1 MPYSSLKNPSSETI
15 KQLVIL
21 YNNKELNSLLKRG
34 KELLSQYP
42 EAFFIWNILGAALM
56 DLGSTEE
63 AAEAFKKVIYLNPK
77 YADGFS
83 NLGVILKKQG
93 KLEDAAKAFE
103 KAIALKPNYAEA
115 YNNLGVTLEQNG
127 NLNKAINLYKKS
139 IILKPNYAE
148 AYNNLGNVLK
158 SQGKL
163 KEAIDAYEKAI
174 SINPKYAEAFNNLG
188 VAFQSQHRS
197 AEALTAYKNAISL
210 KPEYASAYNNSGNVL
225 KSQGKLKEAIDAYEK
240 AISINPKYAEAFFN
254 KGIIQKELGK
264 LEEAI
269 DAYEK
274 AISMN
279 PDYVDAYFNKGV
291 VRVIQGKFSE
301 ASEAYKKALTLKPDY
316 CEAHRNLS
324 NFTNYQP
331 KNSQIG
337 VVSDLLKRK
346 DLSEKDKCN
355 LHYAMAKMMEDL
367 GDFSKAYEHYSVGG
381 ALRKKELLYKPENDS
396 LLFSKIKETF
406 PSLETQ
412 SIKKSNKQLKHTPV
426 FILGMPRSGTTLV
439 EQIISCHSNVQ
450 GAGELDLLRRLGHSL
465 ACGQEKIES
474 KNLLNLRSS
483 YLAELK
489 NISCEKPFVT
499 DKMPTNFLY
508 IGLILTALPEAK
520 IIHVK
525 RDPKATCWSNFKHYF
540 SGKGLKYSYDI
551 NDTIHFFNLYKDL
564 LQYWNKKYR
573 ERIYSLNYEKLTI
586 EQELETKKLIE
597 YIGLDWEDACLSPH
611 KNTRNVQTASVKQVR
626 NRVYTGSSKAWQRYA
641 LYLNNIFDN
650 ISD

>member
-139 IILKPNYAE
+139 IILKPNYVE

-210 KPEYASAYNNSGNVL
+210 KPEYASAYNNSGVIL
-225 KSQGKLKEAIDAYEK
+225 EA
-240 AISINPKYAEAFFN
+240 
-254 KGIIQKELGK
+254 
-264 LEEAI
+264 
-269 DAYEK
+269 
-274 AISMN
+274 
-279 PDYVDAYFNKGV
+279 
-291 VRVIQGKFSE
+291 QGKFSE

>member
-139 IILKPNYAE
+139 IILKPNYVE

-210 KPEYASAYNNSGNVL
+210 KPEYASAYNNSGVIL
-225 KSQGKLKEAIDAYEK
+225 EA
-240 AISINPKYAEAFFN
+240 
-254 KGIIQKELGK
+254 
-264 LEEAI
+264 
-269 DAYEK
+269 
-274 AISMN
+274 
-279 PDYVDAYFNKGV
+279 
-291 VRVIQGKFSE
+291 QGKFSE

-489 NISCEKPFVT
+489 NSSCEKPFVT

>member
-1 MPYSSLKNPSSETI
+1 M
-15 KQLVIL
+15 
-21 YNNKELNSLLKRG
+21 
-34 KELLSQYP
+34 
-42 EAFFIWNILGAALM
+42 
-56 DLGSTEE
+56 
-63 AAEAFKKVIYLNPK
+63 
-77 YADGFS
+77 
-83 NLGVILKKQG
+83 
-93 KLEDAAKAFE
+93 
-103 KAIALKPNYAEA
+103 
-115 YNNLGVTLEQNG
+115 TLEQNG

-139 IILKPNYAE
+139 IILKPNYVE

-210 KPEYASAYNNSGNVL
+210 KPEYASAYNNSGVIL
-225 KSQGKLKEAIDAYEK
+225 EA
-240 AISINPKYAEAFFN
+240 
-254 KGIIQKELGK
+254 
-264 LEEAI
+264 
-269 DAYEK
+269 
-274 AISMN
+274 
-279 PDYVDAYFNKGV
+279 
-291 VRVIQGKFSE
+291 QGKFSE

>member
-139 IILKPNYAE
+139 IILKPNYVE

-188 VAFQSQHRS
+188 VAFQSQHKS
-197 AEALTAYKNAISL
+197 AEALIAYKNAISL
-210 KPEYASAYNNSGNVL
+210 KPEYTSAYNNLGVIL
-225 KSQGKLKEAIDAYEK
+225 EA
-240 AISINPKYAEAFFN
+240 
-254 KGIIQKELGK
+254 
-264 LEEAI
+264 
-269 DAYEK
+269 
-274 AISMN
+274 
-279 PDYVDAYFNKGV
+279 
-291 VRVIQGKFSE
+291 QGKFSE

-355 LHYAMAKMMEDL
+355 LHYTMAKMMEDL

-564 LQYWNKKYR
+564 LQYWNKKYQ

>member
-1 MPYSSLKNPSSETI
+1 MPYSSLKNPSSEII

-139 IILKPNYAE
+139 IILKPNYVE

-210 KPEYASAYNNSGNVL
+210 KPEYASAYNNSGVIL
-225 KSQGKLKEAIDAYEK
+225 EA
-240 AISINPKYAEAFFN
+240 
-254 KGIIQKELGK
+254 
-264 LEEAI
+264 
-269 DAYEK
+269 
-274 AISMN
+274 
-279 PDYVDAYFNKGV
+279 
-291 VRVIQGKFSE
+291 QGKFSE

>member
-139 IILKPNYAE
+139 IILKPNYVE
-148 AYNNLGNVLK
+148 AYNNL
-158 SQGKL
+158 
-163 KEAIDAYEKAI
+163 
-174 SINPKYAEAFNNLG
+174 
-188 VAFQSQHRS
+188 
-197 AEALTAYKNAISL
+197 
-210 KPEYASAYNNSGNVL
+210 GNVL

>member
-139 IILKPNYAE
+139 IILKPNYVE

-210 KPEYASAYNNSGNVL
+210 KPEYASAYNNSGVIL
-225 KSQGKLKEAIDAYEK
+225 EA
-240 AISINPKYAEAFFN
+240 
-254 KGIIQKELGK
+254 
-264 LEEAI
+264 
-269 DAYEK
+269 
-274 AISMN
+274 
-279 PDYVDAYFNKGV
+279 
-291 VRVIQGKFSE
+291 QGKFSE

-346 DLSEKDKCN
+346 GLSEKDKCN

>member
-21 YNNKELNSLLKRG
+21 YNNKEFNVLLKRG

-63 AAEAFKKVIYLNPK
+63 AAEAFKKVIDLNPK

-127 NLNKAINLYKKS
+127 NLNKALNLYKKS

-188 VAFQSQHRS
+188 VAFQNQYRL
-197 AEALTAYKNAISL
+197 AEALIAYNNAISL
-210 KPEYASAYNNSGNVL
+210 KPEYASAYNNSGV
-225 KSQGKLKEAIDAYEK
+225 I
-240 AISINPKYAEAFFN
+240 
-254 KGIIQKELGK
+254 
-264 LEEAI
+264 LE
-269 DAYEK
+269 
-274 AISMN
+274 
-279 PDYVDAYFNKGV
+279 G
-291 VRVIQGKFSE
+291 QGKFSD
-301 ASEAYKKALTLKPDY
+301 ATEAYKKALTLKPDY

-331 KNSQIG
+331 NNSQIR
-337 VVSDLLKRK
+337 VVSDLLKHK
-346 DLSEKDKCN
+346 DLNEKDKCN
-355 LHYAMAKMMEDL
+355 LHYAMAKMAEDL
-367 GDFSKAYEHYSVGG
+367 GDFSKAYEHYIAGG
-381 ALRKKELLYKPENDS
+381 ALRKKELLYNPKNDV
-396 LLFSKIKETF
+396 LLFGKIKETF
-406 PSLETQ
+406 PKLEIH
-412 SIKKSNKQLKHTPV
+412 SIKKSSKQLKHTPV

-439 EQIISCHSNVQ
+439 EQIISCHSKVQ
-450 GAGELDLLRRLGHSL
+450 GAGELNLLRQLGHSL
-465 ACGQEKIES
+465 ACGQEKIGT
-474 KNLLNLRSS
+474 KNMLRLRNS
-483 YLAELK
+483 YLAELGK
-489 NISCEKPFVT
+489 ISQKKPFVT

-508 IGLILTALPEAK
+508 IVLILSAMPEAK
-520 IIHVK
+520 IIHVR

-540 SGKGLKYSYDI
+540 SGKGLKYSYDL
-551 NDTIHFFNLYKDL
+551 NDTINFFKLYKDL
-564 LQYWNKKYR
+564 LQYWNKKYGK
-573 ERIYSLNYEKLTI
+573 RIYQLNYEKLTL
-586 EQELETKKLIE
+586 EQELETKKLIN
-597 YIGLDWEDACLSPH
+597 YMGLDWENVCLSPH
-611 KNTRNVQTASVKQVR
+611 KNKRNIQTASAKQVR
-626 NRVYTGSSKAWQRYA
+626 NSVYTGSSNAWQSYT
-641 LYLNNIFDN
+641 LYLNNIFDK
-650 ISD
+650 ISN

>member
-139 IILKPNYAE
+139 IILKPNYVE
-148 AYNNLGNVLK
+148 AYNNL
-158 SQGKL
+158 
-163 KEAIDAYEKAI
+163 
-174 SINPKYAEAFNNLG
+174 
-188 VAFQSQHRS
+188 
-197 AEALTAYKNAISL
+197 
-210 KPEYASAYNNSGNVL
+210 GNVL

-355 LHYAMAKMMEDL
+355 LHYAMAKMMENL

>member
-139 IILKPNYAE
+139 IILKPNYVE

-210 KPEYASAYNNSGNVL
+210 KPEYASAYNNSGVIL
-225 KSQGKLKEAIDAYEK
+225 EA
-240 AISINPKYAEAFFN
+240 
-254 KGIIQKELGK
+254 
-264 LEEAI
+264 
-269 DAYEK
+269 
-274 AISMN
+274 
-279 PDYVDAYFNKGV
+279 
-291 VRVIQGKFSE
+291 QGKFSE

-551 NDTIHFFNLYKDL
+551 NDTIHFFSLYKDL

>member
-1 MPYSSLKNPSSETI
+1 MPYSSLKNPSPETI

-21 YNNKELNSLLKRG
+21 YNNKEFNVLIKRG

-63 AAEAFKKVIYLNPK
+63 AAEAFKKVIDLNPK

-93 KLEDAAKAFE
+93 KLKDATKAFE

-127 NLNKAINLYKKS
+127 NLNEAINLYKKS

-158 SQGKL
+158 NQGKL
-163 KEAIDAYEKAI
+163 KEAIGAYEKAI

-188 VAFQSQHRS
+188 VAFQNQYRL
-197 AEALTAYKNAISL
+197 AEALIAYNNAISL
-210 KPEYASAYNNSGNVL
+210 KPEYASAYNNSGV
-225 KSQGKLKEAIDAYEK
+225 I
-240 AISINPKYAEAFFN
+240 
-254 KGIIQKELGK
+254 
-264 LEEAI
+264 LE
-269 DAYEK
+269 
-274 AISMN
+274 
-279 PDYVDAYFNKGV
+279 G
-291 VRVIQGKFSE
+291 QGKFSD
-301 ASEAYKKALTLKPDY
+301 ATEAYKKALTLKPDY

-331 KNSQIG
+331 KNSQIKI
-337 VVSDLLKRK
+337 VSDLLKRK

-367 GDFSKAYEHYSVGG
+367 GDFSKAYEHYSLGG
-381 ALRKKELLYKPENDS
+381 ALRKKELLYKPENDA

-406 PSLETQ
+406 PGLETQ

-426 FILGMPRSGTTLV
+426 FILGMPRSGTTLI
-439 EQIISCHSNVQ
+439 EQIISSHSNVQ
-450 GAGELDLLRRLGHSL
+450 GAGELNLLRQLGHSL

-474 KNLLNLRSS
+474 KNLLNLRNS

-489 NISCEKPFVT
+489 NFSYEKPFVT

-520 IIHVK
+520 IIHVQ

-551 NDTIHFFNLYKDL
+551 NDTVHFFNLYKDL

-573 ERIYSLNYEKLTI
+573 GRIYSLNYEKLTI

-611 KNTRNVQTASVKQVR
+611 KNTRNVQTASVRQVR
-626 NRVYTGSSKAWQRYA
+626 NRVYTGSSKAWQSYA